1 MEPEEEF
8 LERMDNI
15 ELIKTVKAKRTP
27 SPAQLQHLDN
37 IRGKALQ
44 KKKEMKEVTEKAR
57 LGKELDDKKAL
68 KKQEKELLC
77 QKYENH
83 IKEKLKQEEEQQ
95 PVAPTKTEDEI
106 VVDFDNNKQVTIDK
120 PKHKKKVVKREIVYE
135 EESCSSE
142 EQEEV
147 KQVVVTKSKPR
158 KLKVE
163 MPPIPVAPV
172 VEAPRQLTYNEMIYE
187 SSLGRI
193 KNRISEDRS
202 KTLLHSVIP
211 TYY

>member
-15 ELIKTVKAKRTP
+15 ELIKTVKVKHTP

-44 KKKEMKEVTEKAR
+44 KKKEMKEISEKAK

-83 IKEKLKQEEEQQ
+83 IKEKLKQEEQ
-95 PVAPTKTEDEI
+95 PVNPTKTDDVPEI
-106 VVDFDNNKQVTIDK
+106 VVDFDNNKKVNNTVEK
-120 PKHKKKVVKREIVYE
+120 TKHKKKVVKREIVYE
-135 EESCSSE
+135 EESCSSTE
-142 EQEEV
+142 E
-147 KQVVVTKSKPR
+147 QVVVTKSKPR
-158 KLKVE
+158 KLKSE
-163 MPPIPVAPV
+163 PPPPVPV
-172 VEAPRQLTYNEMIYE
+172 VEPPRQLTYNELILE

-193 KNRISEDRS
+193 KNRISEERS

>member
-1 MEPEEEF
+1 MEPEEDF
-8 LERMDNI
+8 LEKIDNY

-44 KKKEMKEVTEKAR
+44 KKKEMKEISEKAK

-83 IKEKLKQEEEQQ
+83 IKEKLKQEEQR
-95 PVAPTKTEDEI
+95 VNPTKTDDVPEI
-106 VVDFDNNKQVTIDK
+106 VVDFDNNKKVNNTVEK
-120 PKHKKKVVKREIVYE
+120 TKHKKKVVKREIVYE
-135 EESCSSE
+135 EESCSSTE
-142 EQEEV
+142 E
-147 KQVVVTKSKPR
+147 QVVVTKSKPR
-158 KLKVE
+158 KLKSE
-163 MPPIPVAPV
+163 PPPPVPV
-172 VEAPRQLTYNEMIYE
+172 VEPPRQLTYNELILE

-193 KNRISEDRS
+193 KNRISEERS

>member
-44 KKKEMKEVTEKAR
+44 KKKEMKEISEKAK

-83 IKEKLKQEEEQQ
+83 IKEKLKQEEQ
-95 PVAPTKTEDEI
+95 PVNPTKTDDVPEI
-106 VVDFDNNKQVTIDK
+106 VVDFDNNKKVNNTVDK
-120 PKHKKKVVKREIVYE
+120 PKHKTKVVKREIVYE
-135 EESCSSE
+135 EESCSSTE
-142 EQEEV
+142 E
-147 KQVVVTKSKPR
+147 QVVVTKSKPR
-158 KLKVE
+158 KLKSE
-163 MPPIPVAPV
+163 PPPPVPV
-172 VEAPRQLTYNEMIYE
+172 VEPPRQLTYNELILE

-193 KNRISEDRS
+193 KNRISEERS

>member
-44 KKKEMKEVTEKAR
+44 KKKEMKEISEKAK

-83 IKEKLKQEEEQQ
+83 IKEKLKQEEQ
-95 PVAPTKTEDEI
+95 PVNPTKTDDVPEI
-106 VVDFDNNKQVTIDK
+106 VVDFDNNKKVNNPVDK

-135 EESCSSE
+135 EESCSSTE
-142 EQEEV
+142 E
-147 KQVVVTKSKPR
+147 QVVVTKSKPR
-158 KLKVE
+158 KLKSE
-163 MPPIPVAPV
+163 PPPPAPV
-172 VEAPRQLTYNEMIYE
+172 VEPPRQLTYNELILE

-193 KNRISEDRS
+193 KNRISEERS

>member
-1 MEPEEEF
+1 MEPEEDF
-8 LERMDNI
+8 LEKIDNY

-44 KKKEMKEVTEKAR
+44 KKKEMKEISEKAK

-83 IKEKLKQEEEQQ
+83 IKEKLKQEEQ
-95 PVAPTKTEDEI
+95 PVNPTKTDDVPEI
-106 VVDFDNNKQVTIDK
+106 VVDFDNNKKVNNTVDK

-135 EESCSSE
+135 EESCSSTE
-142 EQEEV
+142 E
-147 KQVVVTKSKPR
+147 QVVVTKSKPR
-158 KLKVE
+158 KLKSE
-163 MPPIPVAPV
+163 PPPPAPV
-172 VEAPRQLTYNEMIYE
+172 VEPPRQLTYNELILE

-193 KNRISEDRS
+193 KNRISEERS

>member
-44 KKKEMKEVTEKAR
+44 KKKEMKEISEKAK

-83 IKEKLKQEEEQQ
+83 IKEKLKQEEQ
-95 PVAPTKTEDEI
+95 PVNPTKTDDVPEI
-106 VVDFDNNKQVTIDK
+106 VVDFDNNKKVNNPVDK

-135 EESCSSE
+135 EESCSSTE
-142 EQEEV
+142 E
-147 KQVVVTKSKPR
+147 QVVVTKSKPR
-158 KLKVE
+158 KLKSE
-163 MPPIPVAPV
+163 PPPPVPV
-172 VEAPRQLTYNEMIYE
+172 VEPPRQLTYNELILE

-193 KNRISEDRS
+193 KNRISEERS

>member
-44 KKKEMKEVTEKAR
+44 KKKEMKEISEKAK

-83 IKEKLKQEEEQQ
+83 IKEKLKQEEQ
-95 PVAPTKTEDEI
+95 PVNPTKTDDVPEI
-106 VVDFDNNKQVTIDK
+106 VVDFDNNKKVNNTVEK
-120 PKHKKKVVKREIVYE
+120 TKHKKKVVKREIVYE
-135 EESCSSE
+135 EESCSSTE
-142 EQEEV
+142 E
-147 KQVVVTKSKPR
+147 QVVVTKSKPR
-158 KLKVE
+158 KLKSE
-163 MPPIPVAPV
+163 PPPPVPV
-172 VEAPRQLTYNEMIYE
+172 VEPPRQLTYNELILE

-193 KNRISEDRS
+193 KNRISEERS

>member
-44 KKKEMKEVTEKAR
+44 KKKEMKEISEKAK

-83 IKEKLKQEEEQQ
+83 IKEKLKQEEQ
-95 PVAPTKTEDEI
+95 PVNPTKTDDVPEI
-106 VVDFDNNKQVTIDK
+106 VVDFDNNKKVNNTVDK

-135 EESCSSE
+135 EESCSSTE
-142 EQEEV
+142 E
-147 KQVVVTKSKPR
+147 QVVVTKSKPR
-158 KLKVE
+158 KLKSE
-163 MPPIPVAPV
+163 PPPPVPV
-172 VEAPRQLTYNEMIYE
+172 VEPPRQLTYNELILE

-193 KNRISEDRS
+193 KNRISEERS

>member
-44 KKKEMKEVTEKAR
+44 KKKEMKEISEKAK

-83 IKEKLKQEEEQQ
+83 IKEKLKQEEQ
-95 PVAPTKTEDEI
+95 PVNPTKTDDVPEI
-106 VVDFDNNKQVTIDK
+106 VVDFDNNNKVNNTVDK

-135 EESCSSE
+135 EESCSSTE
-142 EQEEV
+142 E
-147 KQVVVTKSKPR
+147 QVVVTKSKPR
-158 KLKVE
+158 KLKSE
-163 MPPIPVAPV
+163 PPPPAPV
-172 VEAPRQLTYNEMIYE
+172 VEPPRQLTYNELILE

-193 KNRISEDRS
+193 KNRISEERS